1 MSLQGGGA
9 HEWREGLG
17 RHRWVHCL
25 EALCSV
31 QDDWE
36 EIPRAPSSPV
46 TWDSVCDS
54 CVPFTVPVQSK
65 ALQSP
70 PQSCPQARR
79 KLLGLEQNRRQDLS
93 FLTLSLQPFLHPFAP
108 RPLSYRISLC
118 PPFPRRQSS
127 KRVGS
132 PLNSCNI
139 YCRNKEWGQRG
150 FWSQLEM
157 KDNRRLTGK
166 LGLVL

>member
-1 MSLQGGGA
+1 MEGGPWATPLGSLFGSSLLCAGRLGGDSEGA
-9 HEWREGLG
+9 LISRDLQESR
-17 RHRWVHCL
+17 
-25 EALCSV
+25 
-31 QDDWE
+31 
-36 EIPRAPSSPV
+36 
-46 TWDSVCDS
+46 DSVCDS

-65 ALQSP
+65 APQSP
-70 PQSCPQARR
+70 LQSCPQARR

-127 KRVGS
+127 KRAGS